1 MCFAVRGRS
10 VLTIVNGALRL
21 MSLRSLIADELPGGI
36 SISYLVII
44 TGKDDTV
51 VVRKYGS
58 PYLRFH
64 IYLELLER
72 A

>member
-21 MSLRSLIADELPGGI
+21 TMLRSLIADELPGGI
-36 SISYLVII
+36 PISYLVII
-44 TGKDDTV
+44 TGKDDTI

-64 IYLELLER
+64 IYFELLER